1 MARFKQET
9 IETFRNKNG
18 HEIDGLWLPRVTS
31 ITGIISKPALF
42 RYYAQHQNFMTA
54 QEALNQ
60 SANWGT
66 TTHQAV
72 EKIFKEDK
80 EDGIDPKI
88 LPSIR
93 AFREW
98 QKKAKIK
105 VLDVDEDIE
114 REIFDLDNFYSGTL
128 DALVEIDGIL
138 GILDIKTGAGIWD
151 EYSLQLAAYMNAYNK
166 LVPKKRQ
173 AKKRWILR
181 LDQFEE
187 CIYCGAKKRIKS
199 GRAKVTGGDRN
210 CYHKFSSPKGIFQFK
225 ELKGYKED
233 IKGFLSAQKLWEWSN
248 RRILQQI
255 NNYPKKNK
263 LKI

>member
-1 MARFKQET
+1 MFKQET
-9 IETFRNKNG
+9 IEAFKNKNG

-42 RYYAQHQNFMTA
+42 RYYAQHPNFIVA

-66 TTHQAV
+66 LTHKAV
-72 EKIFKEDK
+72 ETIFKKKKEDK
-80 EDGIDPKI
+80 IDSKI
-88 LPSIR
+88 LPSIL
-93 AFREW
+93 AFKEW
-98 QKKAKIK
+98 QEKKKVK
-105 VLDVDEDIE
+105 VLDRELDIE

-128 DALVEIDGIL
+128 DALVEIDGVL

-151 EYSLQLAAYMNAYNK
+151 EYSLQLAGYMKAYNK

-181 LDQFEE
+181 LDQYEE

-199 GRAKVTGGDRN
+199 GRPKITGGDRN
-210 CYHKFSSPKGIFQFK
+210 CYHKFSAPKGVFQFK
-225 ELKGYKED
+225 ELKGYSTD

-255 NNYPKKNK
+255 ENYPKKNK
-263 LKI
+263 LII